1 MRKEI
6 ETQVR
11 EIEKVETAIEPKF
24 QDFFV
29 AASNIP
35 NGVDKFP
42 KLRSKVELPNNT
54 FNARLD
60 GGRKRSRRENRKN
73 FTEN

>member
-1 MRKEI
+1 MDNPNWAH
-6 ETQVR
+6 
-11 EIEKVETAIEPKF
+11 VEFIEPKF

-54 FNARLD
+54 FNVRLD
-60 GGRKRSRRENRKN
+60 GGRKRSRRANRKILQKI
-73 FTEN
+73 E